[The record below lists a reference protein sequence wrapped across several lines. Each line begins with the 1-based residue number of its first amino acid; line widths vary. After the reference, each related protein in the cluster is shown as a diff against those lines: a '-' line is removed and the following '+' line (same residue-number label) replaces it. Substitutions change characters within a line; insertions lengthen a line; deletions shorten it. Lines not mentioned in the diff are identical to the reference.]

1 MAAVRANVIRD
12 GELQTGDRDCARR
25 HHPHRR
31 RRHNSLIHSAAPL
44 NSVSCLLLHKG
55 VDKHDVLVTWT
66 QESRAEHAASK
77 VRRTLC
83 DRFKGDEETDLKQT
97 TNAIF
102 PTT

>member
-1 MAAVRANVIRD
+1 MRVTSLLSLALAAIITRLDA
-12 GELQTGDRDCARR
+12 G
-25 HHPHRR
+25 
-31 RRHNSLIHSAAPL
+31 
-44 NSVSCLLLHKG
+44 K
-55 VDKHDVLVTWT
+55 
-66 QESRAEHAASK
+66 RAEHAASK